1 MTEHLDEIVTN
12 ENLAWNKT
20 LVEEKQK
27 FLVKLNSEII
37 QELIQKRTELDSLST
52 EELPLLKKQILSFKK
67 EILLDGVGLFIIDG
81 TSLEI
86 FSLKEKTTIYKLIS
100 KNLGDLIV
108 QNIHQEKIVKI
119 KDVGKSMKT
128 GGR

>member
-37 QELIQKRTELDSLST
+37 QELIERRNELDSLST
-52 EELPLLKKQILSFKK
+52 EELPLLKPQIL
-67 EILLDGVGLFIIDG
+67 
-81 TSLEI
+81 
-86 FSLKEKTTIYKLIS
+86 
-100 KNLGDLIV
+100 
-108 QNIHQEKIVKI
+108 
-119 KDVGKSMKT
+119 
-128 GGR
+128 